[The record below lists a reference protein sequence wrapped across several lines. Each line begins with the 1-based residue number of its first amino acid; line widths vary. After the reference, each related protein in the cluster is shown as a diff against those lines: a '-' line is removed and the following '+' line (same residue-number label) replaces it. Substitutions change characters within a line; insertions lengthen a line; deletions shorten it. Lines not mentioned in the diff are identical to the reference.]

1 MEKLEHPLW
10 IVEAVNAVL
19 GPIVAAA
26 LAPFGFHFH
35 GPDIIPNYIVMT
47 ILIVAAIAVMSLL
60 VRSRLSVEHPSRF
73 QILLEDGVVMMN
85 GMIEEWIGP
94 GTGKR
99 YLPLISALGLFILI
113 GNYAGLVPGLMAPTS
128 SINVTLGCALT
139 IWVYYHYEG
148 IRTNGIVA
156 YVKHFWAPPGAP
168 WWIGFVMLP
177 IEIISHTSRIM
188 SLSLRLFGN
197 IFGEELVIIILF
209 SIVPFLAPLPM
220 MFLGLVTGGLQAFIF
235 VLLSIIYLQGAVAV
249 DQHDEVDAVGHHHS
263 PSGTHAPAAA

>member
-10 IVEAVNAVL
+10 IVQAVNAVL

-26 LAPFGFHFH
+26 LAPFGFHLQ
-35 GPDIIPNYIVMT
+35 GPEVIPPYIVMT
-47 ILIVAAIAVMSLL
+47 ILIVAAITVMCLV

-73 QILLEDGVVMMN
+73 QIVLEDAVVMMN

-94 GTGKR
+94 GTGRR

-139 IWVYYHYEG
+139 IWVYYHFEG
-148 IRTNGIVA
+148 IRKNGIVA

-168 WWIGFVMLP
+168 WWIGFVMFP

-197 IFGEELVIIILF
+197 IFGEELVILILGSIIPF
-209 SIVPFLAPLPM
+209 IVPVPM
-220 MFLGLVTGGLQAFIF
+220 MLLGLITGGLQAFIF

-249 DQHDEVDAVGHHHS
+249 EHEHDDHGHDA
-263 PSGTHAPAAA
+263 PSGVHAPASA